1 MARGSVKTEK
11 YSVTA
16 SFDGS
21 VADVLRA
28 AGFSRTFVTELRK
41 EEGLIRLVGS
51 DGVGRSIYAVDRVE
65 KGDVLALT
73 LPVSPVAYPPADEA
87 PEFAYEDDDIAVVE
101 KPSGVAAVPLR
112 SHFKDS
118 LASMLAC
125 VWGEFVYR
133 PVGRLDKDTSGLMII
148 AKNALAANRMHA
160 LQLNGGI
167 DKTYTALAEGVLPE
181 SGEID
186 APIAL
191 SADGIHREVSAD
203 GKPAKTLFRRLAVKD
218 GRSVVQFTLL
228 TGRTHQIRVHS
239 AYIGHPLAGD
249 ELYNKGSGFDRLM
262 LHCSSLSFPH
272 PATGKRLTVTS
283 RFSLTDSLTYR
294 TE

>member
-1 MARGSVKTEK
+1 MARGTRTVEK
-11 YSVTA
+11 YQVTA
-16 SFDGS
+16 AFDGS
-21 VADVLRA
+21 AADVLRA

-41 EEGLIRLVGS
+41 EEGLIRLIKKNGGS
-51 DGVGRSIYAVDRVE
+51 KIIYAVDRVE
-65 KGDVLALT
+65 KGDTLALT
-73 LPVSPVAYPPADEA
+73 LPISPVAYPPAEV
-87 PEFAYEDDDIAVVE
+87 PPTFAYEDNDIAVVI
-101 KPSGVAAVPLR
+101 KPQGVAAVPLR

-118 LASMLAC
+118 LAGMLAC

-133 PVGRLDKDTSGLMII
+133 PVGRLDKDTSGLMIV
-148 AKNALAANRMHA
+148 AKNAFSASRMHA
-160 LQLNGGI
+160 IQLEGGI
-167 DKTYTALAEGVLPE
+167 DKTYTALTEGVIPE

-191 SADGIHREVSAD
+191 SADGIHREVSEN

-218 GRSVVQFTLL
+218 GMSVAQFTLL

-249 ELYNKGSGFDRLM
+249 ELYNAGSGFKRLM

-272 PATGKRLTVTS
+272 PTTGTRLTVTS
-283 RFSLTDSLTYR
+283 PFDPFSAV
-294 TE
+294 

>member
-1 MARGSVKTEK
+1 MARGTRAVEK
-11 YSVTA
+11 YQVNA
-16 SFDGS
+16 AFDGS
-21 VADVLRA
+21 AADVLRA

-41 EEGLIRLVGS
+41 EEGLIRLIRS
-51 DGVGRSIYAVDRVE
+51 DGGSKVIYAVDRVQ
-65 KGDVLALT
+65 KGDTLALT
-73 LPVSPVAYPPADEA
+73 LPISPVAYPPADA
-87 PEFAYEDDDIAVVE
+87 PPVFAYEDDDIAVVV
-101 KPSGVAAVPLR
+101 KPCGIAAVPLR

-148 AKNALAANRMHA
+148 AKNALAASRMHA
-160 LQLNGGI
+160 LQLEGGI
-167 DKTYTALAEGVLPE
+167 DKVYTALAEGVLPE

-191 SADGIHREVSAD
+191 SADGIHREVSEN
-203 GKPAKTLFRRLAVKD
+203 GKPAKTLFRRLTVKD
-218 GRSVVQFTLL
+218 GRSVAQFTLL

-249 ELYNKGSGFDRLM
+249 ELYNAGSGFDRLM

-272 PATGKRLTVTS
+272 PATGKRMTVVS
-283 RFSLTDSLTYR
+283 PFDPFSVV
-294 TE
+294 